1 MQIKKI
7 AAIAVVALLLAG
19 CAKPNTVAVVTATPL
34 PTPVETPAATLSP
47 TPIPTASPEPTPTP
61 NPYFTDEEQV
71 KADEENG
78 YWFYTSPTL
87 WVEINRVYDE
97 ENSITYFAAEIRL
110 KEGETE
116 RGGFSTPERPG
127 GKSDDLYEIARYYD
141 AVIAVNGDFLDHHEE
156 DPKGVIIRDGK
167 VFADDDEQ
175 DTLAFMPNGSMQVF
189 AGGETT
195 ADELLAQGVKNA
207 FSFGPTLI
215 NNGEIQQDKIDSSH
229 IRKKNPRTAVGMFE
243 PYHFLLVVVDG
254 RGGDYSVGMTLT
266 ELAELFAS
274 YGCDVAYNLD
284 GGKSATM
291 NFMGENISRYS
302 GSLTGQR
309 PVPDALMFGMSVLV
323 AES

>member
-7 AAIAVVALLLAG
+7 VAIAGVALLLAG
-19 CAKPNTVAVVTATPL
+19 CAKTSTVAVVTATPL
-34 PTPVETPAATLSP
+34 PTPVETPASSP
-47 TPIPTASPEPTPTP
+47 TPIPTTTPEPTPTP

-87 WVEINRVYDE
+87 WVEINRVHDE

-127 GKSDDLYEIARYYD
+127 GKSDDLYEIARYYQS
-141 AVIAVNGDFLDHHEE
+141 VIAVNGDFLDHHEE
-156 DPKGVIIRDGK
+156 DPKGVIIRDGI
-167 VFADDDEQ
+167 VFVDDDEQ
-175 DTLAFMPNGSMQVF
+175 DTLVFMPDGSMKIF
-189 AGGETT
+189 AGGEIT

-215 NNGEIQQDKIDSSH
+215 KDGGIQQDSIDNSH

-274 YGCDVAYNLD
+274 YGCTVAYNMD
-284 GGKSATM
+284 GGQSATM
-291 NFMGENISRYS
+291 TFMGENISQYA

-309 PVPDALMFGMSVLV
+309 PVPDALMFGTSDLV
-323 AES
+323 AGS